1 MFAKIKDSILVLICT
16 IYCPY
21 VLQMFR
27 FPVTLKEQVGFGIIG
42 LAAILYVITAQPAA
56 EPEEPEDKIT
66 ETLKRRGVSVKD
78 DKEVYLPIFVGKSK
92 EGGN

>member
-1 MFAKIKDSILVLICT
+1 MFSKIKDSILVLICT

-21 VLQMFR
+21 VLQLFR
-27 FPVTLKEQVGFGIIG
+27 FPVEAKDQIGFGFLG
-42 LAAILYVITAQPAA
+42 LAALFYIWTQQPVAEPV
-56 EPEEPEDKIT
+56 EPEEKIT